1 MELNQSDRQA
11 LYNGF
16 GNAWSLAFEIPLT
29 VFIFGLGGWALDH
42 WLDMFPVFSLALVV
56 FSVAGLGVRIYYRYA
71 AQMDAEEANAPWAR
85 K

>member
-1 MELNQSDRQA
+1 MDSSDNRA

-29 VFIFGLGGWALDH
+29 VFIFGFAGWALDR
-42 WLDMFPVFSLALVV
+42 WAGVFPLFSLV
-56 FSVAGLGVRIYYRYA
+56 FVLFAVAGLGVRIYYRYVA
-71 AQMDAEEANAPWAR
+71 EMDAQEAGAPWAR